1 MREQKAASTA
11 ERGQAGNKRRE
22 WMHRSLQRKIS
33 RWAENGGC
41 VKRQTVVG
49 MVEGSIGWEWDELV
63 AWRTKRCTLT
73 YTLWSNK
80 EGSGHWH
87 GLMENCGQALQGK
100 PRA

>member
-1 MREQKAASTA
+1 
-11 ERGQAGNKRRE
+11 
-22 WMHRSLQRKIS
+22 
-33 RWAENGGC
+33 
-41 VKRQTVVG
+41 